1 MGIFESPCRG
11 CNDREAECHGR
22 CSAYKNW
29 REGMDKVREKRGKAA
44 DQESF
49 LNRPVK
55 RSRRK

>member
-1 MGIFESPCRG
+1 MTISEAPCRR
-11 CNDREAECHGR
+11 CNNREAECHGR

-29 REGMDKVREKRGKAA
+29 REELDEFRDKRGKESE
-44 DQESF
+44 QESF